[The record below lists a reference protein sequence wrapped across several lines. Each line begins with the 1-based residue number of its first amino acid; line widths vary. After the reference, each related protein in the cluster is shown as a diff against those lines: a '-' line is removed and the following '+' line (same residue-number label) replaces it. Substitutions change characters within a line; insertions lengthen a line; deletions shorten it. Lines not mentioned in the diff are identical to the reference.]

1 MNEDRDIRKSRI
13 LIAGVVIAA
22 LILVVKLF
30 YLQIV
35 DEEYKISAENNA
47 YKYAM
52 LYPVRGAIFDRNKE
66 LLVGNKNSYDLLVTP
81 MEVSEFDTLSLCR
94 IFDLDKDEVV
104 AKFAQYRK
112 DRRKIGFQSLTFLKH
127 ISAEQ
132 YGVYA
137 EQAYRF
143 PGFSIVSK
151 TSREYMLNAG
161 ANLWGYVTE
170 VSPEF
175 LKEHPEYKMGDYVG
189 ATGLEKAYEE
199 HLRGEKGYNIYLRD
213 VHNKVRS
220 SFANGAYD
228 KKAVAGE
235 NLVTTIDAH
244 LQQYGETLMQ
254 NKVGSAIAIEPSTGE
269 ILAIVSSPGID
280 IDKLANIGKYYRE
293 IANDP
298 YKPMFNRAVMSAYP
312 PGSVFKLVN
321 GLIALQ
327 DGVIVPETR
336 FPCSMGYHYAA
347 GKKLGCHAHPSPLDF
362 RSAIMMSCNAYFCYA
377 FKAILE
383 NKKFGRNIYNSFNHW
398 RTMVES
404 FGFGH
409 RLGSDIPAEL
419 GGNLPKTSNYDKIH
433 GRNQWNATSII
444 SLSIGQGEIGTTPLH
459 LANLAAIMANRGYF
473 YTPHLIKY
481 AQALND
487 IITIDEGRFAQRHYT
502 LVDTTWFPVAVD
514 GMYRA
519 VNSPP
524 GAGGTARRAAV
535 EGLDICGK
543 TGTAQNPHGKDN
555 SVFICFAPKDNPR
568 IAVAVYLENAG
579 FGGTWAAPL
588 ASLMVEKYLKGE
600 VERKDLER
608 DILEANLIVNV
619 PVKRK

>member
-1 MNEDRDIRKSRI
+1 MNEDVDIRKSRI
-13 LIAGVVIAA
+13 LIVGVVIAA
-22 LILVVKLF
+22 LVLVIKLF
-30 YLQIV
+30 NLQIV

-52 LYPVRGAIFDRNKE
+52 LYPARGAIFDRNNE
-66 LLVGNKNSYDLLVTP
+66 LLVGNRNSYDLLVTP
-81 MEVSEFDTLSLCR
+81 LEVSEFDTAALCS
-94 IFDLDKDEVV
+94 IFDLNKQDVIEQ
-104 AKFAQYRK
+104 FAQFKK
-112 DRRKIGFQSLTFLKH
+112 DRKKIGFQSLTFLKH
-127 ISAEQ
+127 MSSEQ

-151 TSREYMLNAG
+151 TTREYVLNAG

-170 VSPEF
+170 ASPEF
-175 LKEHPEYKMGDYVG
+175 LKEHPEYKIGDYVG

-213 VHNKVRS
+213 VHNRIRS
-220 SFANGAYD
+220 PFANGAYD

-235 NLVTTIDAH
+235 NLITTIDGH
-244 LQQYGETLMQ
+244 LQLYGESLMQ

-280 IDKLANIGKYYRE
+280 IDKLAKIGKYYNE
-293 IANDP
+293 IVNNP
-298 YKPMFNRAVMSAYP
+298 YKPMFNRSVMSAYP

-327 DGVIVPETR
+327 DGVIVPETK
-336 FPCSMGYHYAA
+336 FPCSMGYYYAPN
-347 GKKLGCHAHPSPLDF
+347 KRVGCHYHPSPLDF
-362 RSAIMMSCNAYFCYA
+362 RSAIMMSCNAYFCYT

-383 NKKFGRNIYNSFNHW
+383 NKKYGRNIYNSFNHW

-409 RLGSDIPAEL
+409 KLGSDIPAEL
-419 GGNLPKTSNYDKIH
+419 GGNLPKTSTYDKIH
-433 GRNQWNATSII
+433 GKNRWNAISII

-459 LANLAAIMANRGYF
+459 LANLAAIMANRGYY

-481 AQALND
+481 AKALND
-487 IITIDEGRFAQRHYT
+487 SITIDEKRFSQRHYT
-502 LVDTTWFPVAVD
+502 LVDTSWFSVAVD
-514 GMYRA
+514 GMYKA
-519 VNSPP
+519 VNSPQ
-524 GAGGTARRAAV
+524 GAGATARRACV

-555 SVFICFAPKDNPR
+555 SVFICFAPKDNPK

-588 ASLMVEKYLKGE
+588 ASLMIEKYLNGE
-600 VERKDLER
+600 IERKDMEKE
-608 DILEANLIVNV
+608 ILEANLMINV
-619 PVKRK
+619 PVKSR

>member
-1 MNEDRDIRKSRI
+1 MNEDKDIRKSRI

-22 LILVVKLF
+22 LILVIKLF
-30 YLQIV
+30 NLQIV
-35 DEEYKISAENNA
+35 DKEYKISAENNA

-81 MEVSEFDTLSLCR
+81 MEVSEFDTVSLCR

-104 AKFAQYRK
+104 EKFAQYKK

-235 NLVTTIDAH
+235 NLITTIDAH

-293 IANDP
+293 IVNDP

-383 NKKFGRNIYNSFNHW
+383 NRQYGRNISNSFNHW
-398 RTMVES
+398 RAMVES

-409 RLGSDIPAEL
+409 KLGSDIPAEL
-419 GGNLPKTSNYDKIH
+419 GGNLPKTSTYDKIH
-433 GRNQWNATSII
+433 GKSRWNATSII

-487 IITIDEGRFAQRHYT
+487 SITIDERRFAQRHYT
-502 LVDTTWFPVAVD
+502 LVDTTWFPVAVE

-619 PVKRK
+619 PVKRR

>member
-1 MNEDRDIRKSRI
+1 MNEDKDIRKSRI

-22 LILVVKLF
+22 LILVIKLF
-30 YLQIV
+30 NLQIV
-35 DEEYKISAENNA
+35 DKEYKISAENNA

-81 MEVSEFDTLSLCR
+81 MEVSEFDTVSLCR

-104 AKFAQYRK
+104 EKFAQYKK

-228 KKAVAGE
+228 KRAVAGE
-235 NLVTTIDAH
+235 NLITTIDAH

-293 IANDP
+293 IVNDP

-383 NKKFGRNIYNSFNHW
+383 NRQYGRNISNSFNHW
-398 RTMVES
+398 RAMVES

-409 RLGSDIPAEL
+409 KLGSDIPAEL
-419 GGNLPKTSNYDKIH
+419 GGNLPKTSTYDKIH
-433 GRNQWNATSII
+433 GKNRWNATSII
-444 SLSIGQGEIGTTPLH
+444 SLSIGQGEIGATPLH

-487 IITIDEGRFAQRHYT
+487 SITIDERRFAQRHYT

-555 SVFICFAPKDNPR
+555 SVFICFAPKDNPK

-600 VERKDLER
+600 VERKVLER

-619 PVKRK
+619 PVKRR

>member
-1 MNEDRDIRKSRI
+1 MNEDKDIRRSRI
-13 LIAGVVIAA
+13 LIIGVVIAA
-22 LILVVKLF
+22 LILVIKLF
-30 YLQIV
+30 NLQIV

-104 AKFAQYRK
+104 EKFAQYKK
-112 DRRKIGFQSLTFLKH
+112 DRKKIGFLSLTFLKH

-137 EQAYRF
+137 EQAYCF

-228 KKAVAGE
+228 KQAVAGE
-235 NLVTTIDAH
+235 NLITTIDAH

-280 IDKLANIGKYYRE
+280 IDKLANIGKYYKE
-293 IANDP
+293 IVNDP

-383 NKKFGRNIYNSFNHW
+383 NKQYGRNISDSFNHW

-409 RLGSDIPAEL
+409 KLGSDIPAEL
-419 GGNLPKTSNYDKIH
+419 GGNLPKTSTYDKIH
-433 GRNQWNATSII
+433 GKNRWNATSII
-444 SLSIGQGEIGTTPLH
+444 SLSIGQGEIGATPLH

-487 IITIDEGRFAQRHYT
+487 SITIDERRFAQRHYT

-519 VNSPP
+519 VNSLP

-535 EGLDICGK
+535 DGLDICGK

-619 PVKRK
+619 PVKRR

>member
-1 MNEDRDIRKSRI
+1 MNEDKDIRKSRI
-13 LIAGVVIAA
+13 LIAGVVITA
-22 LILVVKLF
+22 LILVIKLF
-30 YLQIV
+30 NLQIV
-35 DEEYKISAENNA
+35 DKEYKISAENNA

-81 MEVSEFDTLSLCR
+81 MEVSEFDTVSLCR

-104 AKFAQYRK
+104 EKFAQYKK

-235 NLVTTIDAH
+235 NLITTIDAH

-293 IANDP
+293 IVNDP

-383 NKKFGRNIYNSFNHW
+383 NRQYGRNISNSFNHW
-398 RTMVES
+398 RAMVES

-409 RLGSDIPAEL
+409 KLGSDIPAEL
-419 GGNLPKTSNYDKIH
+419 GGNLPKTSTYDKIH
-433 GRNQWNATSII
+433 GKNRWNATSII

-487 IITIDEGRFAQRHYT
+487 SITIDERRFAQRHYT

-588 ASLMVEKYLKGE
+588 ASLMVEKYLKGD

-619 PVKRK
+619 PVKRR